1 MSRFD
6 QRAEGAAARRRRDD
20 GDAPEGVSRDDR
32 NAVRNALG
40 TGHKKLEEDLS
51 SLEVLLHSDPS
62 NPNAPVEEGP
72 PVPGDPA
79 FNLAVKFMGKVADD
93 IRAVQQ
99 AVTRIR
105 IDENDKSVLIEGL
118 HALGKGWDERAHA
131 FSTPEPVS
139 SAAKYRTAHEF
150 ERDAIPALK
159 LLEIYF
165 PQLAEEGES

>member
-62 NPNAPVEEGP
+62 NPNAPVEQGP
-72 PVPGDPA
+72 PVPGDPS
-79 FNLAVKFMGKVADD
+79 FKLAVEFFERVVDDLFQIYKATLMLKINREDKEALANGVA
-93 IRAVQQ
+93 RLGNAWNNRRL
-99 AVTRIR
+99 AFATT
-105 IDENDKSVLIEGL
+105 N
-118 HALGKGWDERAHA
+118 LGK
-131 FSTPEPVS
+131 
-139 SAAKYRTAHEF
+139 AATSYKLAEKQ
-150 ERDAIPALK
+150 EKEAEPALRV
-159 LLEIYF
+159 LEKYF
-165 PQLAEEGES
+165 PSLEEVES